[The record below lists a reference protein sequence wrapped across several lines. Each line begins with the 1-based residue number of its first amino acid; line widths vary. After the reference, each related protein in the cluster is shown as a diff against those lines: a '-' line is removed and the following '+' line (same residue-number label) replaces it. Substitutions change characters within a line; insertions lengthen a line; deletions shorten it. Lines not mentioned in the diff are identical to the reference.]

1 MRTKSAFSAH
11 SALDSS
17 VASCESYGMQN
28 ASRAGAV
35 AVLVAIAACL
45 WAGVFAC
52 RDPRSSDGAGG
63 QSGDE
68 GVVPHL
74 QGLGTGGGAAEQ
86 PGRR

>member
-1 MRTKSAFSAH
+1 
-11 SALDSS
+11 
-17 VASCESYGMQN
+17 MQN
-28 ASRAGAV
+28 AAHRAGAI
-35 AVLVAIAACL
+35 AVLVATAACL
-45 WAGVFAC
+45 WGGVFAC

-68 GVVPHL
+68 GGAPQL